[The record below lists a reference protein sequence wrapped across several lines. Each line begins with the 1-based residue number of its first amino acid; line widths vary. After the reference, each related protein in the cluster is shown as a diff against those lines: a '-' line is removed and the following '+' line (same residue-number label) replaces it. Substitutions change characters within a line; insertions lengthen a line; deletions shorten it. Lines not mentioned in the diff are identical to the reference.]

1 MSSWKGKTRGGVLG
15 YKIFVW
21 TLKHFGLSFAYFLLI
36 FVVTY
41 FIFSS
46 RKAFRSI
53 YYYFHRILNYS
64 VLHSLGSV
72 YLNYYY
78 FGQIILDKIAILA
91 GLQQKFTFNF
101 EGEEYL
107 RQMDKGGLLI
117 SGHIGNWEIAGQLL
131 NRLEKNINIIL
142 YDAEHEQIK
151 GYLSNVFTER
161 KVNFIIIKEDYSHLQ
176 EIREA
181 LERHEIIAM
190 HGDRF
195 IEGNKVFQV
204 DLLGKPALFPA
215 GPVNLAARFGVP
227 VSYVFAVKE
236 TRKHY
241 HFFATPLRNVEF
253 STNLKKREIILKEAV
268 EAYVAA
274 LEKIVTRY
282 PLQWFNYYKF
292 WDLREKTS
300 YPGAPGRIKKR
311 KLLLVSSNQCVFP
324 YPVYPIG
331 LSYIYSYLSAR
342 LPDFEIRIFD
352 FNFHTLA
359 SFREFLLEFR
369 PDYTGISLRNMDD
382 VDSTRKTWFLKGY
395 KDIIETLKNSVST
408 RIIIGGSAFSIFP
421 IELFKYFEP
430 DFGICG
436 EGKKACLTFSS
447 AWKIKRIPLP

>member
-204 DLLGKPALFPA
+204 DLLGSLPFFLQ
-215 GPVNLAARFGVP
+215 GPLI
-227 VSYVFAVKE
+227 S
-236 TRKHY
+236 
-241 HFFATPLRNVEF
+241 
-253 STNLKKREIILKEAV
+253 
-268 EAYVAA
+268 
-274 LEKIVTRY
+274 
-282 PLQWFNYYKF
+282 
-292 WDLREKTS
+292 
-300 YPGAPGRIKKR
+300 
-311 KLLLVSSNQCVFP
+311 LLVSEC
-324 YPVYPIG
+324 
-331 LSYIYSYLSAR
+331 LS
-342 LPDFEIRIFD
+342 
-352 FNFHTLA
+352 HM
-359 SFREFLLEFR
+359 
-369 PDYTGISLRNMDD
+369 SLQ
-382 VDSTRKTWFLKGY
+382 
-395 KDIIETLKNSVST
+395 
-408 RIIIGGSAFSIFP
+408 
-421 IELFKYFEP
+421 
-430 DFGICG
+430 
-436 EGKKACLTFSS
+436 
-447 AWKIKRIPLP
+447 